1 MSLTPSCPRG
11 AYATPLADRRDAMHA
26 RVALIALVASIAP
39 ALAEADDSTLQLNLR
54 SGVKAT
60 GKDKYAA
67 REEKAAWDAKKTA
80 LIICDMWDD
89 HWCKSA
95 ARRVGELAGPLNET
109 VKAARARG
117 VFIIHAPSSVTAFYK
132 DAPQRKRAQ
141 VAPFSST
148 PVPLVT

>member
-1 MSLTPSCPRG
+1 MHRQLVLMVFVIGPASLVPSAR
-11 AYATPLADRRDAMHA
+11 AEDAA
-26 RVALIALVASIAP
+26 
-39 ALAEADDSTLQLNLR
+39 LQLNLR
-54 SGVKAT
+54 SRVKAA
-60 GKDKYAA
+60 GKDDYAV
-67 REEKAAWDAKKTA
+67 REAKAAWDAKKTA

-132 DAPQRKRAQ
+132 DAP
-141 VAPFSST
+141 
-148 PVPLVT
+148 